1 MRTPMK
7 RAEDM
12 PRCMNPKLRR
22 VHRAFNRHAPAMPG
36 RVRSEFHQ
44 CPAIGILRLEEE
56 PTLEKKRAAPV
67 ARHREQEL
75 LQEIRDT
82 LLRANPPPP
91 TGRLA
96 ILLQRFQ
103 TFVKYIGLPAV
114 FLAAILPVYEL
125 LSAAIEHRN
134 ISYMHRTYI
143 EYATTLADRREFE
156 RAQKIV
162 QKVNELSHLDAAA
175 QYASARILAEAAYNQ
190 AKSYDEAED
199 AISIL
204 LSLHRNRPWLFPSF
218 GGEAEILALDLR
230 LVDIDLKR
238 TLYKEALARVD
249 AIRESNHALD
259 VAAQARLAVQ
269 EGRGHLYLYQAQQ
282 ALPHLKDALRLS
294 RTCGCKNLQAEAE
307 HALGTLYF
315 FQGENGPAVVHLET
329 ARQIFEAIDDK
340 DGLARTW
347 TNLSLVRGA
356 EFDWPGALAARRQQ
370 ERLSRELHDELGIGN
385 ALVGLAMIER
395 NLGDFNTALTYALE
409 AEEIFKRMA
418 NPTGIAAALQ
428 NQANIYSRLPDF
440 ARALETANRALPY
453 FYEQRDIRGTIAT
466 LGVLARAAEAL
477 GNDKELAFAAG
488 ATVGLARLNASR
500 NPADERDLHIHLAMI
515 ERLRDYKPDVYFRAK
530 EEAERRIREM
540 ERTLRTPRLETGLD
554 EESNI

>member
-1 MRTPMK
+1 
-7 RAEDM
+7 
-12 PRCMNPKLRR
+12 
-22 VHRAFNRHAPAMPG
+22 
-36 RVRSEFHQ
+36 
-44 CPAIGILRLEEE
+44 
-56 PTLEKKRAAPV
+56 LEKKQAAP
-67 ARHREQEL
+67 ATRQQEL
-75 LQEIRDT
+75 LQDIRDT

-91 TGRLA
+91 TGRVATLF
-96 ILLQRFQ
+96 QRFQ

-156 RAQKIV
+156 RAQRIV
-162 QKVNELSHLDAAA
+162 EKVNELSHLDAAA
-175 QYASARILAEAAYNQ
+175 QYASARILAEAAYHQ

-204 LSLHRNRPWLFPSF
+204 LSLHRKRPWLFPAF
-218 GGEAEILALDLR
+218 GGDAEILALDLR

-238 TLYKEALARVD
+238 TFYKEALARVA
-249 AIRESNHALD
+249 AIRASGHALD
-259 VAAQARLAVQ
+259 IPAQARLAVQ
-269 EGRGHLYLYQAQQ
+269 EGRGQLYLYRPQE
-282 ALPHLKDALRLS
+282 ALPRLQNALKLS
-294 RTCGCKNLQAEAE
+294 QQCGCRNLQGEAE
-307 HALGTLYF
+307 HALGTLF
-315 FQGENGPAVVHLET
+315 FFKGENRPASLHLEK
-329 ARQIFEAIDDK
+329 ARQIFESIDDK

-356 EFDWPGALAARRQQ
+356 EFDWTGALAARRQQ
-370 ERLSRELHDELGIGN
+370 ERLARELRDELGVGN
-385 ALVGLAMIER
+385 ALIGLAVIER
-395 NLGDFNTALTYALE
+395 NMGDSNAALTYALE

-477 GNDKELAFAAG
+477 GNDRELAFAAG
-488 ATVGLARLNASR
+488 ANVGLARLNANR

-515 ERLRDYKPDVYFRAK
+515 ERLRQGKPEAYFRAK
-530 EEAERRIREM
+530 EEAELRIREM
-540 ERTLRTPRLETGLD
+540 ERTLRTPQLDTGLD
-554 EESNI
+554 EQSGI